1 MNDARK
7 LLERITLKILLL
19 LYTKRKKRSLFRAL
33 CDGQRKLHAV
43 AQPARKSEGGYD
55 TVRPIAKRLN
65 KK

>member
-1 MNDARK
+1 
-7 LLERITLKILLL
+7 
-19 LYTKRKKRSLFRAL
+19 
-33 CDGQRKLHAV
+33 V